1 LLLDRDNLE
10 VKAEL
15 ELTPSQ
21 VRVDLD
27 VFCKQAVDK
36 TVEAGLL
43 VDDGAY

>member
-1 LLLDRDNLE
+1 MLLDRDNLE

-15 ELTPSQ
+15 ELTLSQ

-27 VFCKQAVDK
+27 VFRKQAVDK